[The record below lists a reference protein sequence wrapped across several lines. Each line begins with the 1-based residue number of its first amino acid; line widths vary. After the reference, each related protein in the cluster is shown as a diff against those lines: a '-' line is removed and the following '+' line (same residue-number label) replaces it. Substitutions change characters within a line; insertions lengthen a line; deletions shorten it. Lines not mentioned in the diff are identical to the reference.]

1 MMELDQGSST
11 ASPVASFLLKENGLQ
26 SDIALQS
33 IRAIIFDLDKTLID
47 STIDFQKMK
56 TRVISF
62 LEQLGVPPGLLN
74 TALLNQDIEARA
86 QAFLRDHGTT
96 PHEIRMIFTRVTK
109 IMNDIE
115 LEAIETVQPYL
126 DAVETLQRL
135 SDQGFKLGIIT
146 RGCREY
152 AEKALAQAQLHQFFT
167 AIVARD
173 EVAHPKPDP
182 EHPQL
187 LLKRLKVN
195 PAETLLVGD
204 TPTDILCA
212 HNHHMRCVWINRQ
225 NSNLPHRMP
234 RPDYEI
240 TCLTD
245 LVSIVTNK
253 H

>member
-1 MMELDQGSST
+1 M
-11 ASPVASFLLKENGLQ
+11 
-26 SDIALQS
+26 
-33 IRAIIFDLDKTLID
+33 DKTLID

-62 LEQLGVPPGLLN
+62 LEQSGVQPGLLN
-74 TALLNQDIEARA
+74 TALLNQDIEALA
-86 QAFLRDHGTT
+86 HAFLREHRTST
-96 PHEIRMIFTRVTK
+96 HQIRKIFIRVAK

-126 DAVETLQRL
+126 DALEVLQRL

-152 AEKALAQAQLHQFFT
+152 AEKALEKAQLHQFFT

-173 EVAHPKPDP
+173 EVTHPKPDP

-195 PAETLLVGD
+195 PSETLLVGD

-212 HNHHMRCVWINRQ
+212 HNHNMRCVWINRH
-225 NSNLPHRMP
+225 NSNLPPHTP
-234 RPDYEI
+234 RPDYKI
-240 TCLTD
+240 TSLTD
-245 LVSIVTNK
+245 LSNIVINK